1 MDEREAKATMPT
13 SVPGPG
19 NPAVHYPAQQRSSP
33 PITRAVLQHGF
44 SLLEV
49 LIVLVIIGIATA
61 TVGVS
66 AFSGG
71 DAHAL
76 RQDALRLAQL
86 FSVAQSEA
94 RKGGSPIIWE
104 YDTQGYRFARA
115 PRALL
120 LPAGIS
126 QQAGPAPAQGFA
138 GASSLRPRSWTPD
151 NAIEVRIEPSAA
163 NVFNTEWI
171 SGPLAIELDDGL
183 NTVRIV
189 RSGNGQYQVLP

>member
-1 MDEREAKATMPT
+1 MGEQEAKATMPI
-13 SVPGPG
+13 SVPGPSSS
-19 NPAVHYPAQQRSSP
+19 HTQQ
-33 PITRAVLQHGF
+33 QGF

-61 TVGVS
+61 TVSVS
-66 AFSGG
+66 ALSGG

-115 PRALL
+115 PRTQF
-120 LPAGIS
+120 LPAHAP
-126 QQAGPAPAQGFA
+126 QQTAPALAQEFA
-138 GASSLRPRSWTPD
+138 GASSLRPRPWTPD

-171 SGPLAIELDDGL
+171 SGPLAVELDDGL